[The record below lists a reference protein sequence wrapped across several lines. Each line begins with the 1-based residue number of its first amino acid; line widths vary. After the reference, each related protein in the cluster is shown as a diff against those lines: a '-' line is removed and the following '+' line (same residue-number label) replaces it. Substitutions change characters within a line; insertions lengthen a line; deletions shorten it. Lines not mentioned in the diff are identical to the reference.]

1 MGLAG
6 PGKAKAFAE
15 VCAAL
20 CLAGELS
27 LIGAM
32 CADDFAR
39 AHRMLAR
46 DARPD
51 ESCT

>member
-6 PGKAKAFAE
+6 FGKARAYAE

-27 LIGAM
+27 LAGAM
-32 CADDFAR
+32 CANEFSR
-39 AHRMLAR
+39 AHRTLAR
-46 DARPD
+46 GPMD
-51 ESCT
+51 EKT